1 MIFLLTACIVLFASV
16 LQAATGFG
24 FSILALP
31 LLLLIHPPLIAVELN
46 LILSV
51 FLCALMLRMVRHDVD
66 ITLLK
71 RLIPGSIF
79 GAPIGLAV
87 LMTVNERAFRIA
99 IAIITLSFL
108 ILLLRRL
115 VFKRSVAR
123 DYCSGVLA
131 GGFTSAVGMGGIPL
145 LLYFAGAQ
153 VPKAVVRATAVAFFL
168 FIYAFALVMQV
179 TVSHHDFPIWWFSV
193 GLFPVSFFGVKWGQW
208 LYTLLSQRAFTF
220 CIYGVLIANSILL
233 MLLP

>member
-1 MIFLLTACIVLFASV
+1 MVGGEVDVSLLV
-16 LQAATGFG
+16 
-24 FSILALP
+24 
-31 LLLLIHPPLIAVELN
+31 
-46 LILSV
+46 
-51 FLCALMLRMVRHDVD
+51 
-66 ITLLK
+66 
-71 RLIPGSIF
+71 RLIPGGIL

-87 LMTVNERAFRIA
+87 VRTGNERAFRIA

-145 LLYFAGAQ
+145 LLYFAGAR

-168 FIYAFALVMQV
+168 FIYAFALVMRV
-179 TVSHHDFPIWWFSV
+179 TVC
-193 GLFPVSFFGVKWGQW
+193 
-208 LYTLLSQRAFTF
+208 YA
-220 CIYGVLIANSILL
+220 
-233 MLLP
+233 